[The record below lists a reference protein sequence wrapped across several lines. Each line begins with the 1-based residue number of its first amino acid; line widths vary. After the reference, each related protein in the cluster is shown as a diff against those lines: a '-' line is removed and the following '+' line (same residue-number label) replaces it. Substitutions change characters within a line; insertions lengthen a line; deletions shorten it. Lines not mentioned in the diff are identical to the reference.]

1 MSNYC
6 TGLCVCGTLAVHA
19 CPHPSAGVFPR
30 RLPHQ
35 AGSHKE
41 GQCMCMKEHWTMGSP
56 STYVDEDEC
65 FPSSVASL
73 PSSH

>member
-41 GQCMCMKEHWTMGSP
+41 GQCMCMKEHWGD
-56 STYVDEDEC
+56 YG
-65 FPSSVASL
+65 
-73 PSSH
+73 